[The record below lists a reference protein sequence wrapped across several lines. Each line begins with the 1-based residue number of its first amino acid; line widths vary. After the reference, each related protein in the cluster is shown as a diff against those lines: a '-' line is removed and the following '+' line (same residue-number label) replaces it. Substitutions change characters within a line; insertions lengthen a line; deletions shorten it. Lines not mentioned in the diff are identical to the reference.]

1 MSRQPYLECGKIINT
16 HGVRGTVKLES
27 WCDSPEILADLPTL
41 WRKIGGEFQPIRV
54 LRTSIFKQFVLAD
67 LEGITSVDAAV
78 PLKNTIVY
86 AAREDLDPGDGYFI
100 ADLIGLPV
108 FDETSGAKA
117 GVLREI
123 INRGAQDIYVIDTPN
138 GECMIPVV
146 DEFVSRVAPDEG
158 IFVTPIPGML
168 D

>member
-1 MSRQPYLECGKIINT
+1 MEKQAYLECGKIINT

-27 WCDSPEILADLPTL
+27 YCDTPQILADLGTL
-41 WRKIGGEFQPIRV
+41 WRKVGGEYRPIRV

-67 LEGITSVDAAV
+67 LEGIDNVDAAI

-100 ADLIGLPV
+100 VDLIGLPV
-108 FDETSGAKA
+108 FDRETGTEYGK
-117 GVLREI
+117 VTDV
-123 INRGAQDIYVIDTPN
+123 INRGAQDIYVVDTPN
-138 GECMIPVV
+138 GERMIPVV
-146 DEFVSRVAPDEG
+146 DEFVAEIDPDAG
-158 IFVTPIPGML
+158 IYVTPIPGML

>member
-27 WCDSPEILADLPTL
+27 WCDTPEILADLPTL
-41 WRKIGGEFQPIRV
+41 WRKVGEAFRPIRV

-67 LEGITSVDAAV
+67 LEGITDIDAAI

-108 FDETSGAKA
+108 FDQSTGAEA
-117 GVLREI
+117 GKLIDV

-138 GECMIPVV
+138 GERMIPVV
-146 DEFVSRVAPDEG
+146 EEFVARIDPDSG
-158 IFVTPIPGML
+158 IHVTPIPGML

>member
-41 WRKIGGEFQPIRV
+41 WRKVGEEFRPIRV

-67 LEGITSVDAAV
+67 LEGITDIDAAI
-78 PLKNTIVY
+78 PLKNTVVY
-86 AAREDLDPGDGYFI
+86 AAREDLDPGEGYFI

-108 FDETSGAKA
+108 IDQTTGAEC
-117 GVLREI
+117 GRLTDV
-123 INRGAQDIYVIDTPN
+123 INRGAQDIYVIDTPS
-138 GECMIPVV
+138 GERMIPVV
-146 DEFVSRVAPDEG
+146 DEFVARIDPDSG
-158 IFVTPIPGML
+158 VYITPIPGML